1 MTFHPET
8 IHPVAD
14 LKRAAP
20 SLQGCTS
27 AAARGLGLLTEV
39 NACRMPLPQRPDD
52 PAMNAFFLRCG
63 LLIFIGTGI
72 GAAIADNAPDRR
84 TVSVNGRGEVLA
96 TPDRARLAMSV
107 EVIRPDLRA
116 AQTEAN
122 RIVREYLGSAHAL
135 GAKDEDI
142 STAGLSIRAEYDYS
156 GKNGRKFVG
165 YHVSRGLQVVVRDLD
180 KIGDFLLRATDA
192 GINSVSDPQLE
203 SSKAEDYQRQALA
216 KAATDAREKAQV
228 LADTLDVKLGAVHT
242 LNASVDFESP
252 SPPRPMTMKV
262 AALAQEPDGNTEMGF
277 SAGQLHYS
285 ATLSAEF
292 DLLVP

>member
-1 MTFHPET
+1 LLHGYTF
-8 IHPVAD
+8 
-14 LKRAAP
+14 
-20 SLQGCTS
+20 
-27 AAARGLGLLTEV
+27 AAAGCLGLPPNV
-39 NACRMPLPQRPDD
+39 DASRMLVPSRLDN
-52 PAMNAFFLRCG
+52 PAMNAFFLRCC
-63 LLIFIGTGI
+63 LLMFIGTGI
-72 GAAIADNAPDRR
+72 SAAFADNAPDRR
-84 TVSVNGRGEVLA
+84 TVTVNGRGEVLA

-107 EVIRPDLRA
+107 EVIRPDVRA

-122 RIVREYLGSAHAL
+122 RIVSEYLGSAHAL

-165 YHVSRGLQVVVRDLD
+165 YHVSRSLQVVVRDLD
-180 KIGDFLLRATDA
+180 RIGDFLLRATDA

-216 KAATDAREKAQV
+216 KAATDARAKAQV
-228 LADTLDVKLGAVHT
+228 LADTLDVKLGGVHT
-242 LNASVDFESP
+242 LNASVDFDSP
-252 SPPRPMTMKV
+252 APPRPMMMKI
-262 AALAQEPDGNTEMGF
+262 AALAQEPDGNAEIGF